1 MKPIPLSASAQQ
13 AKMFHVKHHTRILT
27 PAWVTAGAAE
37 VGVSITAWQAQ
48 QLVRHAHLVLEWNS
62 SRNLTR
68 IVDPDDVCVLHVVD
82 SLAFL
87 PHFPQLRGRMIDLG
101 SGAGYPGIPLAI
113 LGHDVTLCESVQ
125 KKAAFLEHAVV
136 ALGLQTWV
144 FAGRAE
150 DLARTQPGTF
160 DVVVARAVSSL
171 ASLTELAA
179 PLLREGGHLVAL
191 KGVPDAA
198 EYERGRAA
206 GASVGMQEIARKRY
220 VLQRG
225 EERTA
230 VQYLRQGP
238 VQVRLPRRAGM
249 AQRHPLG
256 AAAP

>member
-1 MKPIPLSASAQQ
+1 
-13 AKMFHVKHHTRILT
+13 MFHVKHHTKILT
-27 PAWVTAGAAE
+27 PTWATAAAAE

-48 QLVRHAHLVLEWNS
+48 QLVRHAQLVLEWNA

-68 IVDPDDVCVLHVVD
+68 IVDPDDVCVLHVAD

-87 PHFPQLRGRMIDLG
+87 PHFPQLRGRMVDLG

-113 LGHDVTLCESVQ
+113 VGHDVTLCESVQ

-136 ALGLQTWV
+136 ALGLQAGV

-150 DLARTQPGTF
+150 DLARTQAGTF

-171 ASLTELAA
+171 ASLAELAA
-179 PLLREGGHLVAL
+179 PLLREDGYLIAL

-198 EYERGRAA
+198 EFDRGRAA
-206 GASVGMQEIARKRY
+206 GVTVGMEEIARERY

-230 VQYLRQGP
+230 VQYVRRGP
-238 VQVRLPRRAGM
+238 VKISLPRRAGM